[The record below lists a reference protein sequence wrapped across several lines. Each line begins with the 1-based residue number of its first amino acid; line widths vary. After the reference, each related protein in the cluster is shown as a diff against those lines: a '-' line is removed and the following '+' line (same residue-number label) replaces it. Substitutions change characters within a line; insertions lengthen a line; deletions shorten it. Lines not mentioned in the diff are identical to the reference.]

1 MKAWE
6 IERLK
11 MDTAI
16 PRILSEEEQTWDFA
30 QTLEK
35 STDDYLKLMWES
47 HVPGSYAPESLM
59 VAAVQSLENKG
70 YFVED
75 GDRLIQEGLKALEAN
90 DMLKLNEVSGLLWR
104 SIHHAKVNQASF
116 YWRYMPYH
124 DYQHY
129 CSKVQFMPKADV
141 AKDDVLLD
149 KIYAAWLGQIIG
161 GAVGTA
167 IEGYT
172 TKNIKA
178 TFGDVYDYVRTP
190 NTYNDDITFELAFL
204 KAFQEKGRALK
215 SEDIALKWLA
225 YIPMAWSAED
235 IALRNLRQGI
245 FPPESGRFNNPYSD
259 WIGAQMRGAICG
271 MLAPGDAREAA
282 RLAWL
287 DAQISHDN
295 NGILGEVFNAV
306 LVALSFVVN
315 DTKTLVT
322 DALTSIPKDSEY
334 YHFANTAL
342 IQCQTHETWEEA
354 WAVCETVFK
363 EYNWIHAY
371 PNVMAEIVA
380 LWYGKND
387 FTETLHIIAM
397 CGQDVDCNAAQ
408 ILAALGAMQGSKKIP
423 TKFKKTI
430 KDRLDTYLRVDKKLS
445 IKQLAKD
452 TFACL

>member
-6 IERLK
+6 IERKK
-11 MDTAI
+11 MDEAI
-16 PRILSEEEQTWDFA
+16 PKILSDEEQTWDYA
-30 QTLEK
+30 NVLEK
-35 STDDYLKLMWES
+35 NTDDYLKLMWSS

-59 VAAVQSLENKG
+59 VAAIQSLENRG
-70 YFVED
+70 YYVENSD
-75 GDRLIQEGLKALEAN
+75 ELLETGLKALADN
-90 DMLKLNEVSGLLWR
+90 DMLKLNEVSGLVWR
-104 SIHHAKVNQASF
+104 GIHHAKVNHASF
-116 YWRYMPYH
+116 YWRYTNYH
-124 DYQHY
+124 DFGHY
-129 CSKVQFMPKADV
+129 CSHVHFAPRVDII
-141 AKDDVLLD
+141 KDDILLD
-149 KIYAAWLGQIIG
+149 KIYAGWLAQIIG

-172 TKNIKA
+172 TKNIQE
-178 TFGDVYDYVRTP
+178 TFGDVYDYVRKP

-204 KAFQEKGRALK
+204 KAFQEKGRNLS

-235 IALRNLRQGI
+235 IALRNLKQGI

-287 DAQISHDN
+287 DASISHDN

-306 LVALSFVVN
+306 LVSLSFSYI
-315 DTKTLVT
+315 DTKELISETL
-322 DALTSIPKDSEY
+322 LSIPRDSEY

-342 IQCQTHETWEEA
+342 IQCHNHDNWRDA
-354 WAVCETVFK
+354 WSVCEEIFR

-380 LWYGKND
+380 LWYGNND
-387 FTETLHIIAM
+387 FTETLHIISM

-408 ILAALGAMQGSKKIP
+408 ILSALGCMNGSKSIP
-423 TKFKKTI
+423 TKYKKPI
-430 KDRLDTYLRVDKKLS
+430 KDRLDTYLRVDKKMS